1 MDEYYCQSEK
11 KRYSD
16 SEDEVVIQSSNYDKI
31 GRNMSQITGF
41 RGWEAINWRGKQ
53 QIPTN
58 KNHHVGLCRC

>member
-1 MDEYYCQSEK
+1 
-11 KRYSD
+11 
-16 SEDEVVIQSSNYDKI
+16 VIQSSNYDKI